1 MERGLKRV
9 AADVRPGFL
18 WEDVEGAHV
27 VACGDAADAGFL
39 REVLSRVEGP
49 PALLLTD
56 PPYAVSSD
64 AVIKNLPGH
73 KDHYLNETWDR
84 LSEPELEALLRA
96 VCAGAADLLPGGNA
110 WIWTSDWWLSLLKRW
125 LREAGFEA
133 RASFVWC
140 KPNPPLSVRKRTF
153 ASACEFL
160 AVGQGAG
167 AFFDLDAMPRQRN
180 YFVALPEGEW
190 APAVCPNWVE
200 RGVVNQAERLKRAGT
215 KEDVNRAQKPLDLV
229 EALVRAGCP
238 AGGLVLDVFGG
249 TGTTLV
255 AADRAG
261 RRCAYVDRDP
271 AQVRAAASRLLRDR
285 RERA

>member
-1 MERGLKRV
+1 MKRV
-9 AADVRPGFL
+9 AVEISPGFI
-18 WEDVEGAHV
+18 WEDVVGEHV

-64 AVIKNLPGH
+64 AVIGNLPRH
-73 KDHYLNETWDR
+73 KDHYLNEAWDR
-84 LSEPELEALLRA
+84 ISEPELETLLRA
-96 VCAGAADLLPGGNA
+96 VCAWAPELLPGGNA
-110 WIWTSDWWLSLLKRW
+110 WVWTSDWWLSPIKRW
-125 LREAGFEA
+125 LRDAGFES
-133 RASFVWC
+133 RATFVWC
-140 KPNPPLSVRKRTF
+140 KPNPALSVRKRNF

-180 YFVALPEGEW
+180 YFVARPEGEW
-190 APAVCPNWVE
+190 APAVCPSWVE
-200 RGVVNQAERLKRAGT
+200 RGVVHQAERLKRGET
-215 KEDVNRAQKPLDLV
+215 REDVNRAQKPLDLT
-229 EALVRAGCP
+229 EALLRAGCP
-238 AGGLVLDVFGG
+238 EGGLVLDVFGG

-255 AADRAG
+255 AADRAR

-271 AQVRAAASRLLRDR
+271 EQVRAAASRLLRDR
-285 RERA
+285 RQRG